1 MKIEHLALQVTD
13 PVAFAAWYGTH
24 LGLQVLRHFP
34 QRNQTHFL
42 GDDDATVLEVYHAP
56 NIPVPD
62 YAAQDPLV
70 LHVAFVSTD
79 PDADARRL
87 IAAGAVLVE
96 EVRPPDGSLLLM
108 LRDPWGIPIQLCRRT
123 TALR

>member
-1 MKIEHLALQVTD
+1 MKIEHVALQVAD
-13 PVAFAAWYGTH
+13 PVALTAWYVAH

-42 GDDDATVLEVYHAP
+42 GDDGATVLEVYHAP
-56 NIPVPD
+56 GIPVPD
-62 YAAQDPLV
+62 YDAQDPLV
-70 LHVAFVSTD
+70 LHLAFVSTD

-96 EVRPPDGSLLLM
+96 EVRPSDGSLLVM

-123 TALR
+123 TPLR